1 MTYNDA
7 IKNALS
13 TVGVNY
19 FHGEGHKQSAEYI
32 VWQEKELDVIAEGHV
47 LYRLEVHHYTKSEY
61 SDIPAAIISALSAA
75 GFSGT
80 KSAAIEFS
88 ANTGVTHTVI
98 TCNWG
103 ANGDEFVSA
112 LVRRVPAGSDEYGA
126 PMWTETA
133 KTVTGIIIGLKWSE
147 LYAALSAGLKP
158 EITVQIPAVLY
169 DGEKVMRI
177 NGTDYQI
184 TEAKTTEGWAVEIT
198 CEDIAK
204 AG

>member
-19 FHGEGHKQSAEYI
+19 FHGEGHKQGADYI
-32 VWQEKELDVIAEGHV
+32 VWQEKGIVVIAEDHA
-47 LYRLEVHHYTKSEY
+47 LYNIEVHHYTKSEY
-61 SDIPAAIISALSAA
+61 SSIPAAIISALSNA

-103 ANGDEFVSA
+103 VNGDETVIA
-112 LVRRVPAGSDEYGA
+112 LIKRVPAGSDVYGA
-126 PMWTETA
+126 PIWTETE
-133 KTVTGIIIGLKWSE
+133 KTIAGIIVGLRWSE

-158 EITVQIPAVLY
+158 EITLQIPAVLY
-169 DGEKVMRI
+169 GGEKVIRVS
-177 NGTDYQI
+177 GTDYQI
-184 TEAKTTEGWAVEIT
+184 TEAKTTGGWAVEIT

-204 AG
+204 AE